1 MLWSIDC
8 SNENRLFATLRK
20 EAPTSIGGGG
30 CHFKQW
36 LIRIDKW
43 FPSSQTCS
51 VCGYK
56 NPETKDL
63 GMREW
68 DCPNCKS
75 HHDRDL
81 NAAINIRAE
90 GMRIISISL

>member
-1 MLWSIDC
+1 MKYIRKIALAFALLCFAVSLSGC
-8 SNENRLFATLRK
+8 SVTDGKR
-20 EAPTSIGGGG
+20 I
-30 CHFKQW
+30 
-36 LIRIDKW
+36 IRIDRW
-43 FPSSQTCS
+43 YPSSLTCL

-81 NAAINIRAE
+81 NAAINIRKE
-90 GMRIISISL
+90 GMRLISA